1 MTVLKSKT
9 FNSFFYFALLG
20 MVLFSLGSCQSKYD
34 RTVKKEMASGK
45 RIDSLQFNLYFGDS
59 KKDFFAKCWELNKKG
74 LIKQGPKN
82 QYVAYELKGTSET
95 AMTHL
100 FYGIFNEEKQMVGL
114 DMEFTYDGWSPWT
127 EKLQSDKLL
136 FVAMDTLK
144 KWYPGNDFF
153 LLENS
158 QLKTPTYV
166 KIDGNRQIIIHAQ
179 GDKDVKATL
188 EDLRHKFPALK

>member
-1 MTVLKSKT
+1 MTEFKSKT
-9 FNSFFYFALLG
+9 FNKFLSIAIMGVLLLG
-20 MVLFSLGSCQSKYD
+20 LNACQSKYD
-34 RTVKKEMASGK
+34 RVVKEEMASGK

-82 QYVAYELKGTSET
+82 KYVAYELKGTSET

-100 FYGIFNEEKQMVGL
+100 FYGIFDEDKKMVGL
-114 DMEFTYDGWSPWT
+114 DMEFAYDGWSPWT

-136 FVAMDTLK
+136 LVAMDTLK
-144 KWYPGNDFF
+144 KWYPGNEFF
-153 LLENS
+153 LLENEK
-158 QLKTPTYV
+158 LETPTYV

-179 GDKDVKATL
+179 GDKDVKATV
-188 EDLRHKFPALK
+188 EDLRHKFPSLN

>member
-34 RTVKKEMASGK
+34 STVKKEMASGK

-144 KWYPGNDFF
+144 NGILGTIFSCWKMRN
-153 LLENS
+153 
-158 QLKTPTYV
+158 
-166 KIDGNRQIIIHAQ
+166 
-179 GDKDVKATL
+179 
-188 EDLRHKFPALK
+188 